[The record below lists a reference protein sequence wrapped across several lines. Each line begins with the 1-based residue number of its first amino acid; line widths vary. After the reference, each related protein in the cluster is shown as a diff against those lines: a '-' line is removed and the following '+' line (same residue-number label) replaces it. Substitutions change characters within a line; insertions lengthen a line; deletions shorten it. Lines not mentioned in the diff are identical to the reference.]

1 MVEKEFVRSHSR
13 CELGVRVQTSNLS
26 NTTADEAI
34 TNVTMEEAFN
44 TGIIDKGLLRGV
56 ENASIYEADIRIISV
71 MKMDYE
77 LLEEIIEDLAEHD
90 SKILKQYL
98 VERRIM
104 KKIVIDEDRTY
115 EAIRKRIERIKADI
129 HEEIIDCLQMNC
141 WDFGT
146 SCQLGTK

>member
-77 LLEEIIEDLAEHD
+77 LLEEIIEDL
-90 SKILKQYL
+90 
-98 VERRIM
+98 
-104 KKIVIDEDRTY
+104 
-115 EAIRKRIERIKADI
+115 
-129 HEEIIDCLQMNC
+129 
-141 WDFGT
+141 
-146 SCQLGTK
+146 

>member
-13 CELGVRVQTSNLS
+13 GELGVRVQTSNLS
-26 NTTADEAI
+26 DTTADEAI

-146 SCQLGTK
+146 SCQVSTK

>member
-13 CELGVRVQTSNLS
+13 GELGVRVQTSNLS
-26 NTTADEAI
+26 DTTADEAI

-141 WDFGT
+141 WDLGT
-146 SCQLGTK
+146 SC